1 MPPLWSLGN
10 QQCRY
15 SYETADELR
24 EIARNFR
31 ERDIPCDTLYLDIDY
46 MDGYRV
52 FTWDKERFPEPEKLT
67 AELREGG
74 FNLVT
79 IVDPGVK
86 VDETTRSTRKVVRRT
101 STARRARAR
110 SSTTSCGRG
119 SARSRTSRTQR
130 RGSGGA
136 RTTGR
141 SSTRGWPGSGAT

>member
-1 MPPLWSLGN
+1 VVLGN

-52 FTWDKERFPEPEKLT
+52 FTWDKERFPNPRSSS

-74 FNLVT
+74 FNVVT

-86 VDETTRSTRKVVRRT
+86 VDENYPVY
-101 STARRARAR
+101 
-110 SSTTSCGRG
+110 
-119 SARSRTSRTQR
+119 
-130 RGSGGA
+130 
-136 RTTGR
+136 
-141 SSTRGWPGSGAT
+141 